1 MIGVSLVKN
10 CSPRSADLIAGMGE
24 RMNNY
29 IIARYLESIGTPAV
43 YIDAREIIK
52 TDDNYGAANVLF
64 DVSVPL
70 IRSRIAA
77 VKGIPVVT
85 GFISSTVGGI
95 STTLGRNGSD
105 YTAGILGHALDASRI
120 EIWTD
125 VDGVMSADPRIV
137 EKALVIPEISSF
149 EAMEL
154 SYLGAQVIHPST
166 MAPALEK
173 GIPIFIKNTMNPT
186 AAGTK
191 TYTYDTFGNVATET
205 REDGKTASYTY
216 NEQNKLTSAT
226 GYNGATVTY
235 SYDGNGNMVTS
246 TKPDGTA
253 FVVAYSNIRR
263 VHIYDDSGKLLHA
276 VKLDYVPNDNLVD
289 PNRRKTYWYIQN
301 AVTTD
306 KYIYLVNPEQQLP
319 PPKNY
324 SEIVVLDWEG
334 NLKIRYRLNKFVV
347 GIVVDE
353 DRKAIIGCCNKSGKG
368 SFFKLDILID

>member
-1 MIGVSLVKN
+1 MNCKSICILIVLLSLTVTACDTSRKKDVRIEYKSDFLIDTCCALSSISMECNLKTTSLLRLENRLLAFGDYDRVRIYSYPDLKFIRIQQLQRNIGKTVVGNEL
-10 CSPRSADLIAGMGE
+10 L
-24 RMNNY
+24 
-29 IIARYLESIGTPAV
+29 LESKGKVNRYRLDEQDSLIPCGAFEVLAV
-43 YIDAREIIK
+43 PFSISVKSLGKERYVFA
-52 TDDNYGAANVLF
+52 DNYDLDGTSEFHIVNM
-64 DVSVPL
+64 
-70 IRSRIAA
+70 
-77 VKGIPVVT
+77 KT
-85 GFISSTVGGI
+85 GEWKSGGEYPE
-95 STTLGRNGSD
+95 SPARFKRLRNFKEAYFHTLN
-105 YTAGILGHALDASRI
+105 
-120 EIWTD
+120 
-125 VDGVMSADPRIV
+125 
-137 EKALVIPEISSF
+137 
-149 EAMEL
+149 
-154 SYLGAQVIHPST
+154 
-166 MAPALEK
+166 
-173 GIPIFIKNTMNPT
+173 
-186 AAGTK
+186 
-191 TYTYDTFGNVATET
+191 
-205 REDGKTASYTY
+205 
-216 NEQNKLTSAT
+216 
-226 GYNGATVTY
+226 
-235 SYDGNGNMVTS
+235 